1 MKQEYAKYRE
11 ETMPK
16 LSEDLINPKSWSGLV
31 MGNQALARA
40 MIETNTRVV
49 TTFPGSPTPEIAA
62 ALTTIPEGERPFYF
76 EYSLNEKVALEVA
89 TGASLNGHLSCVFFK
104 SVGLNVA
111 ADSLIQLSMLE
122 LIGGMVVI
130 LGDDPGANSSQNEQ
144 DNRHFARMS
153 YIPML
158 EPTTPTEAY
167 EMYAEAVRLTQLHKA
182 PVFLRTT
189 THVNHAKEVV
199 QFGEITKEEPDWT
212 PRFDKKNGPYIPIVH
227 DVFPLKRK
235 ALGKLAA
242 FEQLGEESR
251 FNRVLSPNGDGGV
264 DQHRLGLIAS
274 SLPILSLL
282 ENLHSSGAPIDLLAL
297 GMTYPLPKNKIL
309 DFLRSHDD
317 VFVVEELDRVM
328 ENEIKA
334 MAWDAGVTSRI
345 LARTEMEDLMGEL
358 GPERTW
364 NMLAKEWPQ
373 VFEHISYEPE
383 GTETVTR
390 LAQMCPG
397 CGHRSAFHAMKSVLP
412 EGTITVADIGCHSLG
427 IFHPY
432 NIGEVLLCMGHATA
446 TAAGLAIGNE
456 QRKVV
461 AFLGDTTMFHAGIPG
476 MVNAVV
482 NNHDITL
489 VIMENGTTAMTGHQ
503 PRPGTGEVGE
513 KIPLVPML
521 EALGIKFIRECD
533 TYNQAKLASH
543 IKEALDHKGFSVVIA
558 SHPCMLKFTRQRQ
571 RKQSGKTLPKVH
583 IDQNICDLSTVCIEQ
598 FGCPSFMCN
607 DDGSISVN
615 EELCIGDGSCRQT
628 CPAKAILFPT
638 EGGAA

>member
-1 MKQEYAKYRE
+1 
-11 ETMPK
+11 MPK

-31 MGNQALARA
+31 TGNQALARA

-49 TTFPGSPTPEIAA
+49 TTFPGSPTPEIAL
-62 ALTTIPEGERPFYF
+62 ALTAIAEDERPFYF

-122 LIGGMVVI
+122 LIGGMVII

-167 EMYAEAVRLTQLHKA
+167 EMYAEAVRLAQLQKA
-182 PVFLRTT
+182 PIFVRTT

-199 QFGEITKEEPDWT
+199 QFGAITKEEPDWT
-212 PRFDKKNGPYIPIVH
+212 PRFDVKNGPYIALVH

-242 FEQLGEESR
+242 FGQISEETK
-251 FNRVLSPNGDGGV
+251 FNRVVSPNGDDGV
-264 DQHRLGLIAS
+264 KQNRLGLIAS

-282 ENLHSSGAPIDLLAL
+282 ENLQDSGAPINLLAL
-297 GMTYPLPKNKIL
+297 GMTYPLPKNKIIA
-309 DFLRSHDD
+309 FLNSHDD
-317 VFVVEELDRVM
+317 VFIVEELDRVT

-334 MAWDAGVTSRI
+334 IAWDAGVTSRI
-345 LARTEMEDLMGEL
+345 LVRTDMEDLLGEL

-364 NMLAKEWPQ
+364 KMLTQEWPQ
-373 VFEHISYEPE
+373 VFAQRPAEPE
-383 GTETVTR
+383 QTETVPR

-397 CGHRSAFHAMKSVLP
+397 CGHRSAFHAMKSVVP

-427 IFHPY
+427 IYPPCNF
-432 NIGEVLLCMGHATA
+432 GEVLLCMGHSTA
-446 TAAGLAIGNE
+446 TGAGLAIGNE

-461 AFLGDTTMFHAGIPG
+461 ALLGDTTMFHAGIPG
-476 MVNAVV
+476 MINAVV

-521 EALGIKFIRECD
+521 EALGIKFVRQSD
-533 TYNQAKLASH
+533 TYNQAKLASQ
-543 IKEALDHKGFSVVIA
+543 IKEAIEYKGFSVVIA
-558 SHPCMLKFTRQRQ
+558 AHPCMLKFTRQRQ
-571 RKQSGKTLPKVH
+571 RNQPGIKLPKVH
-583 IDQNICDLSTVCIEQ
+583 IDQDICDLSTVCIEQ
-598 FGCPSFMCN
+598 FGCPSFMRN
-607 DDGSISVN
+607 QDGSISVN

-628 CPAKAILFPT
+628 CPANAILFSN